1 MKTRIIALFM
11 ALMPVYGHLL
21 GQRVMTGDERTE
33 LYLPLIQGKRVALFS
48 NQTGLVG
55 EEHRHVLD
63 LLVEKGANVTAV
75 FSPEHGFRGSA
86 DAGAVVADEVDER
99 TGIPILSLYGQNRK
113 KHLGE
118 EAMATQ
124 C

>member
-1 MKTRIIALFM
+1 M